1 MIDRTKRPVP
11 GGSREVR
18 LPAVQQARLSNGLD
32 VWLVQRRELPLV
44 VLNLVMQSGTDR
56 DPLTMPGVATM
67 TAEGLDA
74 GTSTLNALQ
83 IAESL
88 EQIGASFNVRAML
101 DGTSVSLVA
110 LSKHLAKATDIFG
123 SVISNPVFPETEIER
138 LRKQRLNHLI
148 QQRDRPATIA
158 SLVFYRV
165 LYGPQH
171 PYGNNKSGT
180 EASVQGMHRKNLVSF
195 HRDHYRP
202 NDGTII
208 AAGDVTLDGLVKVME
223 KRLGNWEARN
233 VPPAATPPLPVG
245 KERHIYLVDKPG
257 APQSEIRIGYPCL
270 PRSTPDFF
278 PVIVMNRILGGQF
291 SSRLNINLRERR
303 GLTYGAQTQFIFN
316 KHEGPFI
323 ASAAVESSETGNAI
337 REFLIEMEK
346 MRADGIT
353 EEEIEFSRGGLAG
366 SFALSFETAS
376 QQAGA
381 LQNIALYGLPMD
393 YYSHY
398 IENLHAVTREDIS
411 RVARRYLD
419 TSRMTI
425 IVVGDLQAMKG
436 EIEELQLG
444 EIVITDPA

>member
-1 MIDRTKRPVP
+1 MIDRMKRPVP
-11 GGSREVR
+11 GGLREVR

-32 VWLVQRRELPLV
+32 VWLVQRKKLPIV

-56 DPLTMPGVATM
+56 DPLNIPGVATM

-88 EQIGASFNVRAML
+88 EHIGASFNVRAML

-110 LSKHLAKATDIFG
+110 LSKHLAKAADILG
-123 SVISNPVFPETEIER
+123 SIIGNPVFPETEIER

-158 SLVFYRV
+158 SLVFYRA
-165 LYGPQH
+165 LYGPDH
-171 PYGNNKSGT
+171 PYGSNKSGT
-180 EASVQGMHRKNLVSF
+180 EASVQAMNRNDLVSF
-195 HRDHYRP
+195 HRDYFRP
-202 NDGTII
+202 NDGTIV
-208 AAGDVTLDGLVKVME
+208 AAGDITLDELKEVME
-223 KRLGNWEARN
+223 RRLGSWGARN
-233 VPPAATPPLPVG
+233 VPPAITPPLPVG
-245 KERHIYLVDKPG
+245 KERKIYLVDKPG

-270 PRSTPDFF
+270 SRSTPDFF

-316 KHEGPFI
+316 KHEGPFF

-337 REFLIEMEK
+337 REFLYEMEN

-353 EEEIEFSRGGLAG
+353 AEELEFSRGGLAG

-381 LQNIALYGLPMD
+381 LQNITLYGLPMD

-398 IENLHAVTREDIS
+398 IENLNAVTREDIS
-411 RVARRYLD
+411 RVALRYLD
-419 TSRMTI
+419 TSHMTI
-425 IVVGDLQAMKG
+425 VVAGDLQTMKG
-436 EIEELQLG
+436 DIEKLQLG
-444 EIVITDPA
+444 EIVITEPA